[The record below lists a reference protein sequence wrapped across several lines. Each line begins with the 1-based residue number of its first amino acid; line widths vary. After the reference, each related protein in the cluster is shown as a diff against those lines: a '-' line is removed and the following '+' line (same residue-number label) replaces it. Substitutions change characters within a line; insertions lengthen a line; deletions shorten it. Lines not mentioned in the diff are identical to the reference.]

1 MAMAADAA
9 AVETPSPAAG
19 ADSAVS
25 PAPVLLGT
33 AGATNA
39 GSLSPSPFA
48 VSAVDPTGT
57 WGAPLAPV

>member
-39 GSLSPSPFA
+39 GSL
-48 VSAVDPTGT
+48 
-57 WGAPLAPV
+57 